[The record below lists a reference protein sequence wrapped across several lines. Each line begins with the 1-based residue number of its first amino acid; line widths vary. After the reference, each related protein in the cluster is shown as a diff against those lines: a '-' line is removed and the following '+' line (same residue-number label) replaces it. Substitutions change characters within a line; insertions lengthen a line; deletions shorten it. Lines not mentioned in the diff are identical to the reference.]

1 MEPVSTGR
9 RNSGYFSSDLGYRGR
24 RPINESEHYVKK
36 ILAVLTIAS
45 ALLLT
50 GCSQTNEA
58 ASVGDFKISQ
68 TDLQASIDA
77 VIAERAKV
85 DSSQMQLETGD
96 ELNRSQLRFR
106 ILMHTFD
113 EIAKE
118 LKIEVTS
125 SNIEAK
131 KTTIIESNGGK
142 TELAKNLVNA
152 AIAQADFDTYVRAV
166 VISEQI
172 TAAMSASGV
181 AEADIANKLGELLSQ
196 KAKELGVKIN
206 PRYGVWDVAAGD
218 VVAANVT
225 GDAVAPAA
233 K

>member
-1 MEPVSTGR
+1 
-9 RNSGYFSSDLGYRGR
+9 
-24 RPINESEHYVKK
+24 VKK

-58 ASVGDFKISQ
+58 ATIGDFKITQ
-68 TDLQASIDA
+68 TELQSSIDA
-77 VIAERAKV
+77 VMAERSKV
-85 DSSQMQLETGD
+85 DTSQMQLETGE
-96 ELNRSQLRFR
+96 ELNRGQLRFK

-125 SNIEAK
+125 SQVGAK
-131 KTTIIESNGGK
+131 KAAIIQSVGGEA
-142 TELAKNLVNA
+142 ELPKNLVNA
-152 AIAQADFDTYVRAV
+152 AIALQDFDAYVRAI
-166 VISEQI
+166 VISDQVS
-172 TAAMSASGV
+172 AALAQSGV
-181 AEADIANKLGELLSQ
+181 AEEEVSTKVGDLLNA
-196 KAKELGVKIN
+196 KAKTLGVKIN
-206 PRYGVWDVAAGD
+206 PRYGVWDNEIGD

-225 GDAVAPAA
+225 GDAVKPSA

>member
-1 MEPVSTGR
+1 M
-9 RNSGYFSSDLGYRGR
+9 
-24 RPINESEHYVKK
+24 KK

-58 ASVGDFKISQ
+58 ATLGDFKISQ
-68 TDLQASIDA
+68 TELQSSIDA

-85 DSSQMQLETGD
+85 DSSQMQLESGE
-96 ELNRSQLRFR
+96 ELNRGQLRFK

-118 LKIEVTS
+118 LKIDVTS
-125 SNIEAK
+125 SQIGAK
-131 KTTIIESNGGK
+131 KATILESVGGEA
-142 TELAKNLVNA
+142 ELPKNLVNA
-152 AIAQADFDTYVRAV
+152 AIALQDFDTYVRAI

-172 TAAMSASGV
+172 SLALSQSGIADEEVSAKVS
-181 AEADIANKLGELLSQ
+181 ELLTA
-196 KAKELGVKIN
+196 KAKTLGVKVN
-206 PRYGVWDVAAGD
+206 PRYGAWDNEAGD

-225 GDAVAPAA
+225 GDAVKPSD

>member
-1 MEPVSTGR
+1 M
-9 RNSGYFSSDLGYRGR
+9 
-24 RPINESEHYVKK
+24 KK

-58 ASVGDFKISQ
+58 ATIGDFKISQ
-68 TDLQASIDA
+68 TELQSSIDA
-77 VIAERAKV
+77 VMAERAKV
-85 DSSQMQLETGD
+85 DSSQMQLESGE
-96 ELNRSQLRFR
+96 ELNRGQMRFK

-118 LKIEVTS
+118 LKIDVTS
-125 SNIEAK
+125 SQIGAK
-131 KTTIIESNGGK
+131 KATILESVGGEA
-142 TELAKNLVNA
+142 ELPKNLVNA
-152 AIAQADFDTYVRAV
+152 AIALQDFDTYVRAI

-172 TAAMSASGV
+172 SLALSQSGV
-181 AEADIANKLGELLSQ
+181 ADEEVSAKVSELLTA
-196 KAKELGVKIN
+196 KAKTLGVKVN
-206 PRYGVWDVAAGD
+206 PRYGAWDNEAGD

-225 GDAVAPAA
+225 GDAVKPSD

>member
-1 MEPVSTGR
+1 
-9 RNSGYFSSDLGYRGR
+9 
-24 RPINESEHYVKK
+24 VKK

-58 ASVGDFKISQ
+58 ATVGDFKITQ
-68 TDLQASIDA
+68 TELQASIDA
-77 VIAERAKV
+77 VIAERSKV

-96 ELNRSQLRFR
+96 ALNRGQLRFK

-125 SNIEAK
+125 SQIEAK
-131 KTTIIESNGGK
+131 KATIIDSVGGK
-142 TELAKNLVNA
+142 TELPKNLVNA
-152 AIAQADFDTYVRAV
+152 AIAQADFDTYVRAI
-166 VISEQI
+166 VISDQI
-172 TAAMSASGV
+172 TAALTASGV
-181 AEADIANKLGELLSQ
+181 TEADVAGKLGQLLTA
-196 KAKELGVKIN
+196 KAKELGVEVN
-206 PRYGVWDVAAGD
+206 PRYGSWDAEAGD

-225 GDAVAPAA
+225 GDAVSPSAE
-233 K
+233 

>member
-1 MEPVSTGR
+1 M
-9 RNSGYFSSDLGYRGR
+9 
-24 RPINESEHYVKK
+24 KK

-58 ASVGDFKISQ
+58 ASVGGFKITQ
-68 TDLQASIDA
+68 TELQGSIDA
-77 VIAERAKV
+77 VMTERKKV
-85 DSSQMQLETGD
+85 DITQMQLESGD
-96 ELNRSQLRFR
+96 ALNRGQLRFK

-125 SNIEAK
+125 SQIEAK
-131 KTTIIESNGGK
+131 KATITESVGGA
-142 TELAKNLVNA
+142 TELPKNLVNA
-152 AIAQADFDTYVRAV
+152 AIAQKDFDTYVRAI

-172 TAAMSASGV
+172 TAAFTASGV
-181 AEADIANKLGELLSQ
+181 ADAEVASKLGQLLSA

-206 PRYGVWDVAAGD
+206 PRYGVWDDATGD

-225 GDAVAPAA
+225 GDAVKPFA

>member
-1 MEPVSTGR
+1 
-9 RNSGYFSSDLGYRGR
+9 L
-24 RPINESEHYVKK
+24 KK

-58 ASVGDFKISQ
+58 ATIGDFKISQ
-68 TDLQASIDA
+68 TELQSSIDA
-77 VIAERAKV
+77 VMAERAKV
-85 DSSQMQLETGD
+85 DSSQMQLESGE
-96 ELNRSQLRFR
+96 ELNRGQLRFK

-118 LKIEVTS
+118 LKIDVTS
-125 SNIEAK
+125 SQMGAK
-131 KTTIIESNGGK
+131 KASIIQSVGGEA
-142 TELAKNLVNA
+142 ELPKNLVNA
-152 AIAQADFDTYVRAV
+152 AIAQQNFDTYVRAI

-172 TAAMSASGV
+172 SAA
-181 AEADIANKLGELLSQ
+181 LSQ
-196 KAKELGVKIN
+196 SGIADEEVSAKVGQLLTAKAKSLGVKVN
-206 PRYGVWDVAAGD
+206 PRYGAWDSEVGD

-225 GDAVAPAA
+225 GDAVKPSA

>member
-1 MEPVSTGR
+1 M
-9 RNSGYFSSDLGYRGR
+9 
-24 RPINESEHYVKK
+24 KK

-58 ASVGDFKISQ
+58 ATIGDFKISQ
-68 TDLQASIDA
+68 TELQSSIDA
-77 VIAERAKV
+77 VMAERSKV
-85 DSSQMQLETGD
+85 DSSQMQLETGE
-96 ELNRSQLRFR
+96 ELNRGQLRFK

-125 SNIEAK
+125 SQVGAK
-131 KTTIIESNGGK
+131 KASIIQSVGGEA
-142 TELAKNLVNA
+142 ELPKNLVNA
-152 AIAQADFDTYVRAV
+152 AIALQDFDAYVRAI
-166 VISEQI
+166 VISDQV
-172 TAAMSASGV
+172 AAALAQSGV
-181 AEADIANKLGELLSQ
+181 AEEEVSTKVGDLLNA
-196 KAKELGVKIN
+196 KAKSLGVKIN
-206 PRYGVWDVAAGD
+206 PRYGVWDNEIGD

-225 GDAVAPAA
+225 GDAVKPSA

>member
-1 MEPVSTGR
+1 
-9 RNSGYFSSDLGYRGR
+9 
-24 RPINESEHYVKK
+24 VKK

-58 ASVGDFKISQ
+58 ATVGDFKISQ

-96 ELNRSQLRFR
+96 ELNRGQLRFK

-125 SNIEAK
+125 SQVVAK
-131 KTTIIESNGGK
+131 KATITQSVGGA
-142 TELAKNLVNA
+142 TELPKNLVNA
-152 AIAQADFDTYVRAV
+152 AIAQADFDTYVRAI
-166 VISEQI
+166 VISEMI
-172 TAAMSASGV
+172 TEALGASGV
-181 AEADIANKLGELLSQ
+181 AEADIADKLGELLSA
-196 KAKELGVKIN
+196 KAKQLGVKIN
-206 PRYGVWDVAAGD
+206 PRYGVWDVEAGD

-225 GDAVAPAA
+225 GDAVTPSAE
-233 K
+233 

>member
-1 MEPVSTGR
+1 M
-9 RNSGYFSSDLGYRGR
+9 
-24 RPINESEHYVKK
+24 KK
-36 ILAVLTIAS
+36 ILAVLTIAT

-58 ASVGDFKISQ
+58 ASVGGFKISQ

-96 ELNRSQLRFR
+96 DLNRGQLRFK

-125 SNIEAK
+125 SIVEAK
-131 KTTIIESNGGK
+131 KAKITESVGGK
-142 TELAKNLVNA
+142 TELPKNLVNA
-152 AIAQADFDTYVRAV
+152 AIAQADFDTYVRAI

-172 TAAMSASGV
+172 TAAMAASGV
-181 AEADIANKLGELLSQ
+181 AEEEIATKLGKLLSA

-206 PRYGVWDVAAGD
+206 PRYGFWDVEAGD
-218 VVAANVT
+218 VVAADVT

>member
-1 MEPVSTGR
+1 M
-9 RNSGYFSSDLGYRGR
+9 
-24 RPINESEHYVKK
+24 KK

-58 ASVGDFKISQ
+58 ATVGDFKITQ
-68 TDLQASIDA
+68 TELQASIDA
-77 VIAERAKV
+77 VIAERSKV

-96 ELNRSQLRFR
+96 ALNRGQLRFK

-125 SNIEAK
+125 SQIEAK
-131 KTTIIESNGGK
+131 KATIIESVGGK
-142 TELAKNLVNA
+142 TELPKNLVNA
-152 AIAQADFDTYVRAV
+152 AIAQADFDTYVRAI
-166 VISEQI
+166 VISDQI
-172 TAAMSASGV
+172 TAALTASGV
-181 AEADIANKLGELLSQ
+181 TEADVAGKLGQLLTA
-196 KAKELGVKIN
+196 KAKELGVKVN
-206 PRYGVWDVAAGD
+206 PRYGSWDAESGD

-225 GDAVAPAA
+225 GDAVTPSAE
-233 K
+233 